1 MAAWNPTNFED
12 VCKRNA
18 GRRKLHRRMRQARA
32 DRIVRILASIDA
44 AKATELRESAYG
56 WLTITAQAMNLS
68 KATASRDFALVR
80 RIHRQFERLFGR
92 GFDPK
97 KDQIVWSWHFDHY
110 AFKAPES
117 KAAGYPKPVG
127 HFPFD
132 TRKQETEGSYGGFSP
147 SSWRNN
153 KSSFISQVSTRDLI
167 RTLTRLRRLR
177 PVRF

>member
-1 MAAWNPTNFED
+1 MQLAAWIPKSFDEA
-12 VCKRNA
+12 CKRNA

-32 DRIVRILASIDA
+32 DRIVRILASMDS

-92 GFDPK
+92 SFDSK

-110 AFKAPES
+110 AFKTPES

-127 HFPFD
+127 YFPFD
-132 TRKQETEGSYGGFSP
+132 TRKQETEESYCGFNQL
-147 SSWRNN
+147 SWQNTN
-153 KSSFISQVSTRDLI
+153 FFSQLSTRDLV
-167 RTLTRLRRLR
+167 RTLTSVYGRPGRL
-177 PVRF
+177 